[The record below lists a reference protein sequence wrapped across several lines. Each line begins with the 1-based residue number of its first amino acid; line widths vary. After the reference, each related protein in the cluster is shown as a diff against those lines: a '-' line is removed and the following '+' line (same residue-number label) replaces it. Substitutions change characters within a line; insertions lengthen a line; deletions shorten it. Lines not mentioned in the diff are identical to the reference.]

1 MKSKKVKE
9 LMNWLEK
16 RTRGIDLPRDYSEGE
31 VFALIEIAELESEE
45 SKELDLKV
53 QEFKNKH

>member
-45 SKELDLKV
+45 SEKLDLKA

>member
-45 SKELDLKV
+45 SEKLDLKV
-53 QEFKNKH
+53 EEFKNKH

>member
-16 RTRGIDLPRDYSEGE
+16 RTRGIDLPRDYSKGE

-45 SKELDLKV
+45 SEKLDLKV